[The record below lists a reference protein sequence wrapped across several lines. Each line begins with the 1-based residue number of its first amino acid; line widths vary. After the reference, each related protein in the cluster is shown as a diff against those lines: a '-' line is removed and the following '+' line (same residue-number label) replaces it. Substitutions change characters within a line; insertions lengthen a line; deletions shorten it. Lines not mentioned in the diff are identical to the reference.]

1 MADDIENAI
10 RQSVQGPESAEADG
24 VKVKQY
30 PLPDQI
36 AADKYLAGKEA
47 VSRGPAKGFT
57 RVKIVPPGTVSLMR
71 LWPWT
76 KRKKVE
82 AVGQLMLVRA
92 RFDAAQTTPDNR
104 KHWSNADPLSADAAA
119 APDVRRTLRN
129 RSRYEVA
136 NNSYARGIVLTLAND
151 VIGTG
156 PRLQML
162 ADSTKAN
169 RTIEAEFGPCRCLT
183 AVGLCGYYL
192 SRPSL
197 VVRGGYRPWPKGGAH
212 GQAGRHKNQRN

>member
-104 KHWSNADPLSADAAA
+104 KHWAAADPLSADAAA
-119 APDVRRTLRN
+119 SGTTPMGTACRTPGRPPT
-129 RSRYEVA
+129 
-136 NNSYARGIVLTLAND
+136 ARTPTWPTTTA
-151 VIGTG
+151 T
-156 PRLQML
+156 
-162 ADSTKAN
+162 
-169 RTIEAEFGPCRCLT
+169 LT
-183 AVGLCGYYL
+183 AMVT
-192 SRPSL
+192 PT
-197 VVRGGYRPWPKGGAH
+197 
-212 GQAGRHKNQRN
+212 